1 MGISLGRFRDDGWG
15 YALRDSGTT
24 DEWIHPFLVIPD
36 LFRDLGLSRDL
47 GLPRDLLKKAE
58 I

>member
-47 GLPRDLLKKAE
+47 GLPRD
-58 I
+58 